1 MKNISQFIPKKLIF
15 YKKKIFSSDT
25 ALPKW
30 LPVGQGNHLF
40 YINKI
45 ISKSKFLP
53 MKIKRIHFVHI
64 FITPVYLYWDFIG
77 VLKGK
82 HFLRLGPGGLV
93 VCVSDGSSCTR
104 NRIFRYYPESTKR

>member
-1 MKNISQFIPKKLIF
+1 MK
-15 YKKKIFSSDT
+15 
-25 ALPKW
+25 
-30 LPVGQGNHLF
+30 
-40 YINKI
+40 
-45 ISKSKFLP
+45 
-53 MKIKRIHFVHI
+53 MKRIHFVHI

-93 VCVSDGSSCTR
+93 VCVSDGSSCAR